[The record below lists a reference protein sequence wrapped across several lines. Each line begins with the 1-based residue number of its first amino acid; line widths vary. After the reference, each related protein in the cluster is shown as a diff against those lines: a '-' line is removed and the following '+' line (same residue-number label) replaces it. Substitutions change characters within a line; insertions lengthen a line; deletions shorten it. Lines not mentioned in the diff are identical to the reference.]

1 MQQIVPGMPRPE
13 GVRIIYDKIT
23 GTEFVC
29 SISITDLDYKQAYK
43 IERMLR
49 NDSRMVAAMLDSKKT
64 GSIGNSS
71 SSHNTANKHRQQ
83 NQAQAS
89 DTENSSS
96 ESLWFALEQNL
107 TYFVFSFE
115 I

>member
-1 MQQIVPGMPRPE
+1 MLAMQQIVPGMTRPE
-13 GVRIIYDKIT
+13 GVRIVRDTKS
-23 GTEFVC
+23 GAEFVC

-64 GSIGNSS
+64 VQGSVNLVNGSQMNGAHTKI
-71 SSHNTANKHRQQ
+71 RQ
-83 NQAQAS
+83 NQSQAS

-96 ESLWFALEQNL
+96 ESL
-107 TYFVFSFE
+107 
-115 I
+115 